1 MNKLTVW
8 LLLTIAA
15 SAIAIS
21 VMSKNIASLK
31 SDLTIVK
38 GTVETQSKQ
47 IDQLQ
52 TDFKGLQK
60 IDEDR
65 KGSRETRDKSD
76 TKMRKDSSR
85 ESVVAKKP
93 KLVEKQ
99 INASFNVFAK
109 ELQEVSK

>member
-1 MNKLTVW
+1 
-8 LLLTIAA
+8 
-15 SAIAIS
+15 
-21 VMSKNIASLK
+21 MSKNIASLK
-31 SDLTIVK
+31 SDLSEIK

-47 IDQLQ
+47 IDQLA

-60 IDEDR
+60 IDEGR

-76 TKMRKDSSR
+76 IKMRKDSSR

-99 INASFNVFAK
+99 INTSFDVFTK